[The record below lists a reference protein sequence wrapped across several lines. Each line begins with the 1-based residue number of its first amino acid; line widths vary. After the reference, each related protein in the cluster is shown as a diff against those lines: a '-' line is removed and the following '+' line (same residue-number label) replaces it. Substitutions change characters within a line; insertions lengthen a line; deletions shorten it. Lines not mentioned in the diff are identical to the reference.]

1 MAKKNIKEPKEAKTT
16 KQAEEQNVALQQQVD
31 ELQARVNDLEELKLR
46 QMAEFENYRRRTQKE
61 KLELMD
67 NAGERIFTDMLPLI
81 DDFERSI
88 HAAEKYEDVAAL
100 KEGLDMIYRKFIK
113 FLEDNKV
120 TAIETEDKDFSTDE
134 HEAVTLFNAGEDKKG
149 KIIDCTQKGY
159 KLGDKV
165 LRYAKVVV
173 GE

>member
-81 DDFERSI
+81 DDFERSMR
-88 HAAEKYEDVAAL
+88 AAEKYEDVAAL

-165 LRYAKVVV
+165 LRYAKVIV

>member
-1 MAKKNIKEPKEAKTT
+1 
-16 KQAEEQNVALQQQVD
+16 
-31 ELQARVNDLEELKLR
+31 
-46 QMAEFENYRRRTQKE
+46 
-61 KLELMD
+61 
-67 NAGERIFTDMLPLI
+67 
-81 DDFERSI
+81 
-88 HAAEKYEDVAAL
+88 
-100 KEGLDMIYRKFIK
+100 MIYRKFIK